1 MTLSI
6 NLNRLGLATLFAAFN
21 FSAPL
26 YAETATVACDA
37 TMMAGSIA
45 QLSDTHATVHTSILI
60 DAQKEDVWAA
70 LTDFDNMASWS
81 TGTLQSM
88 SGDIQDG
95 GKIEITFI
103 FGTDENG
110 NPNTM
115 KVPHT
120 LIYEDGK
127 MFGWSDPF
135 SEDIGGGHDNHV
147 YQVEACGDQTRFV
160 QSDEIVGNPYAANF
174 ATQLMP
180 MYQTFNA
187 ELKAVVEN

>member
-1 MTLSI
+1 MTRSI
-6 NLNRLGLATLFAAFN
+6 HLTRLGLATVLAAFN
-21 FSAPL
+21 FSAQL
-26 YAETATVACDA
+26 YAETAAVGCDA

-45 QLSDTHATVHTSILI
+45 QLSDNHATVHTSILI
-60 DAQKEDVWAA
+60 NASKEDVWAA
-70 LTDFDNMASWS
+70 LTDFDNMAYWS

-88 SGDIQDG
+88 SGDIRDG

-103 FGTDENG
+103 FGTDGNG

-115 KVPHT
+115 TVPHT

-147 YQVEACGDQTRFV
+147 YQVEAFGDQTRFV
-160 QSDEIVGNPYAANF
+160 QSDEIVGNPFAANF
-174 ATQLMP
+174 VSQLMP

-187 ELKAVVEN
+187 ELKAAVEN